1 MAALEELTHTSQLSE
16 EAAALAEHVSASV
29 VLVRGP
35 RGGSGSGVVW
45 NGQRLVVTNHHVVSA
60 TERATIV
67 LHDGTR
73 LSARVVRRSPELDLA
88 ALQVEDREDL
98 LTPAEVG
105 ESSRLRVGDVIMA
118 VGNPMGERNA
128 VTLGIVSA
136 IGTQRPVLAGEPI
149 LASISLRPGNSG
161 GALADA
167 YGRVV
172 GIPYMVVGR
181 GLALAVSSRAVNW
194 FLKEGWPFASPLDE
208 WQDQLRVWG
217 GVTPPHTHKF

>member
-1 MAALEELTHTSQLSE
+1 MAVAVEEVTHATPLAEALSE
-16 EAAALAEHVSASV
+16 EAAAVAARISASV
-29 VLVRGP
+29 VLVRGS

-45 NGQRLVVTNHHVVSA
+45 NGQRLVVTNDHVVARTEGA
-60 TERATIV
+60 TVV
-67 LHDGTR
+67 LQDGTQ
-73 LSARVVRRSPELDLA
+73 LGARVVRRSPELDLA

-98 LTPAEVG
+98 LTPGEVG
-105 ESSRLRVGDVIMA
+105 DSSRLRVGDLILA

-136 IGTQRPVLAGEPI
+136 IGTPRPVIAGEPI
-149 LASISLRPGNSG
+149 LASITLRPGNSG

-167 YGRVV
+167 HGRIV
-172 GIPYMVVGR
+172 GVPYMVLGR

-208 WQDQLRVWG
+208 WQDRLN
-217 GVTPPHTHKF
+217 TYAA